1 MCFWPASCDV
11 TKGAATPLLC
21 VTASHPLHLCNLGL
35 LSPAASFT
43 SPATATHP
51 PFYSLLTRCGTSP
64 LSADQMDTQ
73 RPLRHPANPSLD
85 LSCLR
90 GLFREISLADFYA
103 RQPRELDPWT
113 KFIKGKALCL
123 LPPPKP
129 PSQIHHPVPPTHQS
143 QGPLVFV

>member
-1 MCFWPASCDV
+1 MPLPPA
-11 TKGAATPLLC
+11 
-21 VTASHPLHLCNLGL
+21 
-35 LSPAASFT
+35 
-43 SPATATHP
+43 P
-51 PFYSLLTRCGTSP
+51 PIPQLLLTRCGTSP

-73 RPLRHPANPSLD
+73 RPLRRPANPSLYLRC
-85 LSCLR
+85 LS

-129 PSQIHHPVPPTHQS
+129 PSQIHHPVSPPYQS